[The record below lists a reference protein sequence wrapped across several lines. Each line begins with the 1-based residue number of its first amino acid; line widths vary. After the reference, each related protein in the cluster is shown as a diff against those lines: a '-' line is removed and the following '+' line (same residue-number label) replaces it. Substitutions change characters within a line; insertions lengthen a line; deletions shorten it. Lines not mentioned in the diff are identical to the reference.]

1 MNTVSKK
8 YHLRLFPLPLLS
20 SANRGL
26 LFAAAFTAFVV
37 LCPAGPARAQDNTS
51 DPHDLK
57 IRELEKTVSELA
69 ERIDAKKVEDSHGD
83 KSRWT
88 DRLKLHGYGELHYNS
103 RKSSDTI
110 KDARDL
116 PAVLDFHRF
125 VLGVRYNFTDR
136 IVFDSEIDLEHA
148 LAASDLEL
156 EFAYLDFKFRDA
168 FNVRVGSVLMPVGSL
183 NEFHEPPLFYSV
195 ERPYF
200 HTLIIPTSW
209 MEGGVGAHGVF
220 GDFAYR
226 AYIVAG
232 LSAVKLDGSDS
243 SQFDPASGIR
253 KGRQRLMNNK
263 KSYAEDLAI
272 VGRLEWKGVQGLQLG
287 SSFYTGDSS
296 QDVDDLKTGA
306 KDVGD
311 ANVTITTF
319 DARYR
324 WNGFDFRGE
333 YGRIRVGDA
342 DKISAALGGGKV
354 MGSRI
359 EGWFLETAYDVLHA
373 FRKKHE
379 LFVFARYE
387 DLDTHAEVPAGMMR
401 DPEFARTIRTFGLAY
416 RPVHNVALKTD
427 VELWRDDAGQRL
439 TRFNLGFGYDF

>member
-8 YHLRLFPLPLLS
+8 YHLRLFPLPFLS
-20 SANRGL
+20 SGNRGL
-26 LFAAAFTAFVV
+26 LSAAAVTALVV
-37 LCPAGPARAQDNTS
+37 LCLAGPARAQDNTS

-57 IRELEKTVSELA
+57 IRELEKTVSALA

-83 KSRWT
+83 KSHWT

-116 PAVLDFHRF
+116 PAVLDFHR
-125 VLGVRYNFTDR
+125 
-136 IVFDSEIDLEHA
+136 A

-220 GDFAYR
+220 GAFAYR

-232 LSAVKLDGSDS
+232 PPAVKLDGSDS

-296 QDVDDLKTGA
+296 QDVDDLKTAA

-311 ANVTITTF
+311 ANVTINTF

-359 EGWFLETAYDVLHA
+359 EGWFLETAYDELHA

-387 DLDTHAEVPAGMMR
+387 DLDAHAEVPAGMMR
-401 DPEFARTIRTFGLAY
+401 DPEFVARKDEKLVLF
-416 RPVHNVALKTD
+416 P
-427 VELWRDDAGQRL
+427 E
-439 TRFNLGFGYDF
+439 

>member
-1 MNTVSKK
+1 MYTVLKPNL
-8 YHLRLFPLPLLS
+8 LRLFSLPFLS
-20 SANRGL
+20 IRNRGL
-26 LFAAAFTAFVV
+26 LSAAAVTAFVV
-37 LCPAGPARAQDNTS
+37 LCLAGPARAQDNTS

-57 IRELEKTVSELA
+57 IRELEKTVSALA

-83 KSRWT
+83 KSHWT

-125 VLGVRYNFTDR
+125 VLGVRYNFTYR
-136 IVFDSEIDLEHA
+136 IVFEPP
-148 LAASDLEL
+148 LAAPELEL

-232 LSAVKLDGSDS
+232 LSAVQVDGSDS

-296 QDVDDLKTGA
+296 QDVDDLKTAA

-311 ANVTITTF
+311 ANVTINTF

-401 DPEFARTIRTFGLAY
+401 DPEFARTIRTFGLAC
-416 RPVHNVALKTD
+416 RPVHNVALKSD

-439 TRFNLGFGYDF
+439 TRFNLGLGYDF

>member
-1 MNTVSKK
+1 MNTIPKTGRFHSRVISFFSFQK
-8 YHLRLFPLPLLS
+8 Y
-20 SANRGL
+20 GL
-26 LFAAAFTAFVV
+26 LFAAAVFAFLV

-57 IRELEKTVSELA
+57 IRELEKAVGALA
-69 ERIDAKKVEDSHGD
+69 ERVDAKKAEDSHGE

-88 DRLKLHGYGELHYNS
+88 DRLKVHGYGELHYNS

-110 KDARDL
+110 KNARDL

-125 VLGVRYNFTDR
+125 VIGVRYNFTDR
-136 IVFDSEIDLEHA
+136 IVFDSEMDFEHA
-148 LAASDLEL
+148 MAASDLEL

-168 FNVRVGSVLMPVGSL
+168 FNVRAGSVLMPVGSL
-183 NEFHEPPLFYSV
+183 NEFHEPTLFYSV

-200 HTLIIPTSW
+200 HNQIIPTTW

-226 AYIVAG
+226 AYVVSG

-263 KSYAEDLAI
+263 KSYAEDLAF

-296 QDVDDLKTGA
+296 QDVDDLETGA

-319 DARYR
+319 DARYQ

-359 EGWFLETAYDVLHA
+359 EGWFLEAAYDVLHA

-379 LFVFARYE
+379 LFAFARYE

-401 DPEFARTIRTFGLAY
+401 DPKFARTIRTFGLAY

-439 TRFNLGFGYDF
+439 TRFNLGLGYDF